1 MMMAKSQL
9 LKLGNIFLIQVGEK
23 PVTAFKQEGV
33 QVLLMEEDDN
43 DLYDDDPG
51 E

>member
-9 LKLGNIFLIQVGEK
+9 LKLGNIFDPSREK
-23 PVTAFKQEGV
+23 PVTAFKQDKV